1 MDQQREAR
9 GSPLPPP
16 SCHVLCA
23 VTIAFTRFPQCG
35 QGWPWHRGWGRV
47 RTPCVSSEQP
57 RVGSRGACW
66 PPGQRHCPPWV
77 LASAPPHRP
86 CLGLV
91 ALHCAPG
98 TKTAEL
104 RVSGRDQ
111 SLLSVLPMNVKDF
124 YSQDGTHTL
133 LPNIHSDSQP
143 GPAESPAFVGHPCGR
158 SLASGCCVR
167 TNMSTLSF
175 H

>member
-1 MDQQREAR
+1 MALPCRLPPAMC
-9 GSPLPPP
+9 SALLPLPLPDFT
-16 SCHVLCA
+16 SAGRGGHGTGAGGGCAHHVS
-23 VTIAFTRFPQCG
+23 PQNSPAWAAG
-35 QGWPWHRGWGRV
+35 AHAGLQDRGTV
-47 RTPCVSSEQP
+47 
-57 RVGSRGACW
+57 
-66 PPGQRHCPPWV
+66 PPWV

-133 LPNIHSDSQP
+133 LPNVHSDSQP